1 MKPSREK
8 PEIIQGVKKN
18 SVESKKIS
26 ALAVKIS
33 NVSPEKKVLTHYFN
47 KNSISYADSEN
58 FFGNGIVL
66 HKLRTSSHARYFN
79 SICLV
84 KMLAFEPILVSLQMV
99 PGLQISILAAI
110 QGFYVFWLAYC
121 GFREKIFIS
130 KAIFVATL
138 VCDTSIMVFLLLGL
152 GFHMSGGAKNLPTS
166 TSTPLQFAGVAL
178 LLLSCL
184 FGVVDLMVSTW
195 IVIKTTL
202 DKRKIQKYLDELKKT
217 KEKQEEE
224 SMMQLHD
231 EATEKK
237 ANPLESSSEVPQ
249 SLLDRRNLSP
259 FWQLKFRKGR
269 LPVSQ
274 DTNLNRPDLRFG

>member
-1 MKPSREK
+1 VNLPPKEK
-8 PEIIQGVKKN
+8 ARKDTENDIFQDD
-18 SVESKKIS
+18 ERQSKR
-26 ALAVKIS
+26 
-33 NVSPEKKVLTHYFN
+33 VLTNYFKKDDVTN
-47 KNSISYADSEN
+47 PDAEN

-79 SICLV
+79 SVTLL
-84 KMLAFEPILVSLQMV
+84 KMLIVEPLLVTLQML
-99 PGLQISILAAI
+99 PTFQITAILLLQLA
-110 QGFYVFWLAYC
+110 YVIWLAYC
-121 GFREKIFIS
+121 GICAKIFIS